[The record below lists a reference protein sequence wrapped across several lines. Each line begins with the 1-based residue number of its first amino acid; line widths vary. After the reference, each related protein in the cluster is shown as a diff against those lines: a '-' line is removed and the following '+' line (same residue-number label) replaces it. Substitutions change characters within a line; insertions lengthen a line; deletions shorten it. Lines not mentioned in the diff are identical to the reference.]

1 MMFVWEDIKD
11 KFMKIKILIP
21 VYNDWQ
27 SVFKLLDEIN
37 NLTINRDFNISVLI
51 LNDASTFDRKEE
63 DESFENIHSIKILNM
78 KKNQGHARC
87 IATGLKYINQNE
99 DFDYVIPMD
108 GDGEDKPEEINK
120 FLDEIKNSNDRP
132 IVGERVKRSENLSFK
147 ICYYLHKLITLTFTG
162 HSIKFGNFTCLPKT
176 TVEKMVN
183 EKATWNSFS
192 GSLSKLE
199 NDIISIPS
207 VRGARYFGPSK
218 MSFFNLLNHSLSII
232 SVFKKTFLIRSAL
245 FVVIYIL
252 LIKSNASLITA
263 LPLIILFIAV
273 YMISNLAL
281 RENMKEFDT
290 ALSNIINIENIK

>member
-1 MMFVWEDIKD
+1 
-11 KFMKIKILIP
+11 MKIKILIP

-27 SVFKLLDEIN
+27 SVFKLLDKIN
-37 NLTINRDFNISVLI
+37 NLTINRDFNISVII

-108 GDGEDKPEEINK
+108 GDGEDRPEEINK
-120 FLDEIKNSNDRP
+120 FLDEIQNSNDKP

-162 HSIKFGNFTCLPKT
+162 QSIKFGNFTCLPKA
-176 TVEKMVN
+176 TVEKMAN

-199 NDIISIPS
+199 NDMISIS
-207 VRGARYFGPSK
+207 STRGVRYFGPSK
-218 MSFFNLLNHSLSII
+218 MSFFNLINHSLSII
-232 SVFKKTFLIRSAL
+232 SVFKKTFLVRSAL